1 MDILV
6 KVEDAHV
13 DVFLNIGCCRF
24 DAASYH
30 VALRV

>member
-24 DAASYH
+24 TMQH
-30 VALRV
+30 RTMLR